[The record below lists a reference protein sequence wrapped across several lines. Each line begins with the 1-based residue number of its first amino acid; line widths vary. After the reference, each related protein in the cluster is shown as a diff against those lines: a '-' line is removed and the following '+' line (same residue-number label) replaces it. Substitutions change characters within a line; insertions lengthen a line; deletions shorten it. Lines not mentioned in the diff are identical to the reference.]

1 MAIRDGRTD
10 EQRRKRKRT
19 RKRRRKRMRRRRRR
33 RIIRGNETLDTRYFA
48 IVVIVDTLILGRFL
62 VDPYGLPHDGMP
74 V

>member
-19 RKRRRKRMRRRRRR
+19 RKRRRKRMRRR

-62 VDPYGLPHDGMP
+62 VDPCGLPHDGMP

>member
-19 RKRRRKRMRRRRRR
+19 RKRRRKRMRRR

-62 VDPYGLPHDGMP
+62 VGPCGLLHDGMP

>member
-10 EQRRKRKRT
+10 GQRRKRKRT
-19 RKRRRKRMRRRRRR
+19 RRRRRMRRRRGVV
-33 RIIRGNETLDTRYFA
+33 RGNETLDTRYFA

-62 VDPYGLPHDGMP
+62 VDPCGLPHDGMP

>member
-19 RKRRRKRMRRRRRR
+19 RKRRKRMRKR

-62 VDPYGLPHDGMP
+62 VDPCGLPHDGMP

>member
-10 EQRRKRKRT
+10 GQRRKRKRT
-19 RKRRRKRMRRRRRR
+19 RKRRRKRMRRRR

-48 IVVIVDTLILGRFL
+48 IVVIVDPLILGRFL
-62 VDPYGLPHDGMP
+62 VDPCGLPHDGTP